1 MRIKILCVVTLLAAA
16 GLPTAIASSVI
27 SPPEHA
33 TPAQP
38 AKPKQEA
45 TKPVAKPEA
54 KSDGKSE
61 SKSDAKAATKPSAKN
76 EGAPGQDARE
86 SANRPTDAHAEPAA
100 TMSTSK
106 SAGNGSSSAA
116 SESAVTADQALALL
130 TEGNARWVANA
141 PQAPNT
147 DSARRADVAE
157 NGQKPFVTVIT
168 CADSRLPVERLFD
181 RGVGDVFVVRVAG
194 NVAGGSE
201 TGTIEYGIEHLHTPL
216 LVVMGHTKCGAVAAA
231 ASGAELHGHLGD
243 LIAQI
248 TPAVDRAKRA
258 NPGLTGNE
266 LAAASVKENVWQTV
280 FQLFKNS
287 PECLAAVQA
296 GKVKVVGA
304 VCDIS
309 TGKVEWMGE
318 HPWQSELLAAFSPKV
333 DQAVRALNE
342 GTNGQ
347 AGHADQAS
355 GHADMRT
362 ASHGDEHEEH

>member
-1 MRIKILCVVTLLAAA
+1 MRIKILGVVTLLAAA
-16 GLPTAIASSVI
+16 GLPTAIASLVI

-38 AKPKQEA
+38 VKPKQEA
-45 TKPVAKPEA
+45 TTPVAKSEA
-54 KSDGKSE
+54 KSDGKTE
-61 SKSDAKAATKPSAKN
+61 SRSDAKAATKSSTKYEGKPSR
-76 EGAPGQDARE
+76 DARE
-86 SANRPTDAHAEPAA
+86 AASKPADAHAEPAE
-100 TMSTSK
+100 TMSASK
-106 SAGNGSSSAA
+106 PAGNALPSAA

-181 RGVGDVFVVRVAG
+181 RGVGDLFVVRVAG

-231 ASGAELHGHLGD
+231 ASGADLHGYLGD
-243 LIAQI
+243 LISQI

-258 NPGLTGNE
+258 NPGLTGND

-318 HPWQSELLAAFSPKV
+318 HPWQRELLAAFAPKA
-333 DQAVRALNE
+333 DHAVHALNE
-342 GTNGQ
+342 GTNER
-347 AGHADQAS
+347 AGHADRAT
-355 GHADMRT
+355 GHADMQT
-362 ASHGDEHEEH
+362 ASHGDEHEEN